1 MLASESALVSE
12 REELEGRLC
21 SLEKVV
27 EEKSKKLENF
37 EQKNVRLEKSLQE
50 EVERSSNLVKDHN
63 VALENHK
70 KQIEEIQLEMNKKVN
85 FLKTNFCNSILLYL
99 RLIGLI

>member
-1 MLASESALVSE
+1 MSE

-21 SLEKVV
+21 SLDKVV
-27 EEKSKKLENF
+27 EEKSKKIENF

-70 KQIEEIQLEMNKKVN
+70 KQIEEIQLEMNKKVK
-85 FLKTNFCNSILLYL
+85 FLKTNLCHSISL
-99 RLIGLI
+99 